1 MNHIHISV
9 NGKTIVDETQND
21 SQNFKNNSVSFFST
35 QKIVKKQKKKNKKDD
50 IVYYCGLFGD
60 IHAMNKNSLLYKF
73 TNFVWFCIF
82 MAIIISISP
91 YVIIFLVYF
100 ILFLVNIV

>member
-21 SQNFKNNSVSFFST
+21 SVSLFST
-35 QKIVKKQKKKNKKDD
+35 QKIVKKQKKKNKNKKDD

-60 IHAMNKNSLLYKF
+60 IHAMNKNSFSYKF
-73 TNFVWFCIF
+73 FQIVWCCLFGI
-82 MAIIISISP
+82 AIICVIP
-91 YVIIFLVYF
+91 YIFIFL
-100 ILFLVNIV
+100 LFVFAFLTM